1 MGDNHLVSNNH
12 SNSSNVSCIA
22 VPHNQSIVD
31 FTDFDYFPNVK
42 IVVNAD
48 QEVPV
53 HRCVLSARSEFFK
66 NVFSVKD
73 RGSSAAVTS

>member
-12 SNSSNVSCIA
+12 SNSK
-22 VPHNQSIVD
+22 SIVD